1 VAQTVFRFGPFVLD
15 TGAYRLSRSGAAVDL
30 TPKAFELLRSLV
42 EHAGTLVT
50 KEELFTT
57 IWPGVAV
64 TDNALTQVV
73 SDLRQ
78 ALGDSSA
85 APEYVQTVARRG
97 YRFVAEVAAGDTE
110 RSAPPR
116 PPEREHG
123 TSRPVLVVA
132 DFQNVARDADL
143 DWLSSGIAETVT
155 GALGVRPDIRVQ
167 DRARL
172 LNLGDRFASPLDLAR
187 AAGATLLVTGAF
199 QHAAGQLRL
208 TARLIDVGTGDV
220 RGDARADGT
229 IRDIFVLQDD
239 LARQLSATLGGGR
252 PEGPLRRARHTA
264 NLEAYRSAVEGRLV
278 LESLDP
284 EEVPE
289 ALARFST
296 AIELD
301 PGYAAA
307 HVGLANARGYLY
319 ERTRYRPDRRPD
331 LLRQAI
337 ESARRAIALDDGYAE
352 AHATLSFLLVSAGD
366 RDEGRRAAM
375 KAVALEPDE
384 WMHRFRLGHAS
395 WGTARL
401 EALSRALSSFPEFP
415 FAYFQRAMV
424 FIARGSLDRA
434 AAALEEGLRVVRDD
448 GHRRFPGA
456 GLRWLLGMTALA
468 GGNPDDATRLLEA
481 ELQSRQSTLYSEE
494 FAVAARLGIGF
505 VQLSTRR
512 VPEAAQTFSP
522 LVACDG
528 SGRAL
533 LGLAMAARLA
543 SMPELAREPIARLER
558 AAAAEREAG
567 RTESAAM
574 LDAATSAAQGD
585 DEGALDRLD
594 AVMQTAPPGPLGW
607 ALPIDPVFS
616 SLRGT
621 PRMAAILSALS
632 ARAV

>member
-1 VAQTVFRFGPFVLD
+1 VCRFGPFVLD
-15 TGAYRLSRSGAAVDL
+15 AGEYRLSRGDAAVDL

-42 EHAGTLVT
+42 ERAGTLVT
-50 KEELFTT
+50 KEELFAT

-78 ALGDSSA
+78 ALGDSSG
-85 APEYVQTVARRG
+85 APVYVQTVARRG
-97 YRFVAEVAAGDTE
+97 YRFVADVAWGDTE
-110 RSAPPR
+110 TSTAPV
-116 PPEREHG
+116 PPEREP
-123 TSRPVLVVA
+123 SRPVLVVA
-132 DFQNVARDADL
+132 DFQNVTRDADL

-155 GALGVRPDIRVQ
+155 GALGASSDIRVQ
-167 DRARL
+167 DRTRL
-172 LNLGDRFASPLDLAR
+172 LTLGDRFGSPLERAR
-187 AAGATLLVTGAF
+187 AAGAALLVTGAF
-199 QHAAGQLRL
+199 QHAAGLLRL

-229 IRDIFVLQDD
+229 VRDIFALQDD
-239 LARQLSATLGGGR
+239 LARQLSETLGDGR
-252 PEGPLRRARHTA
+252 PAGVLRRARHTA
-264 NLEAYRSAVEGRLV
+264 NLEAYRSAVEGRLL

-284 EEVPE
+284 EAVPE

-296 AIELD
+296 AIERD

-307 HVGLANARGYLY
+307 HVGLANARGYLF
-319 ERTRYRPDRRPD
+319 ERTRYRPDARPD

-337 ESARRAIALDDGYAE
+337 EAARRAIALDDGYAE
-352 AHATLSFLLVSAGD
+352 AHATLSFLLVAAGD
-366 RDEGRRAAM
+366 RDGGRRAAM
-375 KAVALEPDE
+375 RAVALEPDE
-384 WMHRFRLGHAS
+384 WMHQFRLGHAS

-401 EALSRALSSFPEFP
+401 EALSKAVASFPEFP

-424 FIARGSLDRA
+424 FIARGRLDRA
-434 AAALEEGLRVVRDD
+434 AATLEEGLRAVRDD

-468 GGNPDDATRLLEA
+468 GGDTDAAARLFEA

-494 FAVAARLGIGF
+494 FALGARLGIGF
-505 VQLSTRR
+505 VQLSTDRAPDA
-512 VPEAAQTFSP
+512 VQTFRP

-543 SMPELAREPIARLER
+543 SMPELADEPIARLER
-558 AAAAEREAG
+558 AVATERDAG
-567 RTESAAM
+567 RTETAAM
-574 LDAATSAAQGD
+574 LDAAICAAQGD
-585 DEGALDRLD
+585 DDGALDRLD
-594 AVMQTAPPGPLGW
+594 AVMQTAPRGPLGW
-607 ALPIDPVFS
+607 SLPIDPVFA